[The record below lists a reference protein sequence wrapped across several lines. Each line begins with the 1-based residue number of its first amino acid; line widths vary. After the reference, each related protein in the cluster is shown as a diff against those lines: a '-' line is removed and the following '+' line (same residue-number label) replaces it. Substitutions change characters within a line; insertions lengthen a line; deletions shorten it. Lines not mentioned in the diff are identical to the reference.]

1 MGFMSFLKLVEIK
14 TKAASVTPLLLG
26 SLLAFYRYRQF
37 SWKNFLLMLLSLLC
51 FDMATTAINNYLDFR
66 KARLKDGFGYRK
78 HNAIVRDNL
87 KVSSVL
93 TVIFILL
100 ALAVGFGILLY
111 LNTSLIV
118 LLLGMVSFAVG
129 ILYTFGP
136 IPISRMP
143 LGEIFSGFFMGFVIL
158 LLSVYIHAAD
168 GSLIQL
174 SFEGSLI
181 NISLNLTELL
191 VIFLV
196 SLPAVLGI
204 ANLMLANNICDMDE
218 DLENR
223 RYTLPLYIGKERAL
237 RLFQSLYYIG
247 FTDILLL
254 LILGILPLAAI
265 PVLLTIIPVRKNI
278 RAFLGRQS
286 KEDTFPVAI
295 QNFLL
300 MNGSMILFL
309 ALSFLLE

>member
-158 LLSVYIHAAD
+158 LLSVYIHAVD

-181 NISLNLTELL
+181 TISLNLTELL

-218 DLENR
+218 DLKTAA
-223 RYTLPLYIGKERAL
+223 TLCRLYRQRKGIKAVSE
-237 RLFQSLYYIG
+237 SLLYWIY
-247 FTDILLL
+247 
-254 LILGILPLAAI
+254 
-265 PVLLTIIPVRKNI
+265 RH
-278 RAFLGRQS
+278 S
-286 KEDTFPVAI
+286 C
-295 QNFLL
+295 
-300 MNGSMILFL
+300 S
-309 ALSFLLE
+309 